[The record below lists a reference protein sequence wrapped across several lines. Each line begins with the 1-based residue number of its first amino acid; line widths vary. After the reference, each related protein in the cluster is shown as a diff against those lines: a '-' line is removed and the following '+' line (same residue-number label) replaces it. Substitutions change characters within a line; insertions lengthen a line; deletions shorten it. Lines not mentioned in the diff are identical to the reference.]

1 MNTSKGIPLLGLVVL
16 GSVALLSCAKKVP
29 EEPRSGILTIE
40 PLVGVGPVRFGASK
54 EEIVRSFGLP
64 DHEASETDLNYVA
77 SKGLAFEMRPQG
89 GLQKIK
95 CWSTDSSRKLP
106 FAVTTFS
113 GTTKEG
119 IGMGATRERIVAA
132 YGPPDKTDAKG
143 DVENLYYDT
152 LKAKFTLRQGALASI
167 VLDAPE

>member
-1 MNTSKGIPLLGLVVL
+1 MAGTKGMRWLGLSALCSMILLG
-16 GSVALLSCAKKVP
+16 CAKETP
-29 EEPRSGILTIE
+29 QEPQEAVLTLE
-40 PLVGVGPVRFGASK
+40 PLVGIGPLRFGASR
-54 EEIVRSFGLP
+54 EDIIRFFGP
-64 DHEASETDLNYVA
+64 PNQASETNLGYIA
-77 SKGLAFEMRPQG
+77 SKGLAFAMDPQQ
-89 GLQKIK
+89 GLRTIK
-95 CWSTDSSRKLP
+95 CWSDRVPAS

-143 DVENLYYDT
+143 DFENLSYDT

-167 VLDAPE
+167 VLEAPE